1 MKESAA
7 KEDVRENVNVSAKE
21 HLPFPIL
28 RTQWIAAL
36 TDAVTDVRNGARR
49 DGKKEEKKEEKSVVR
64 TDGMTDAAG
73 VIPVDVSHNIF

>member
-36 TDAVTDVRNGARR
+36 TDAVTDVMNGARR
-49 DGKKEEKKEEKSVVR
+49 DGKKEEKSVVR

-73 VIPVDVSHNIF
+73 AIPADVSHKVC